1 MKRHSRNRLF
11 IDPKVQGM
19 LMLRC
24 LAYWAAMLMTITVLL
39 ITWRSMSGPAK
50 IFYEHF
56 DELWLQYKMPF
67 MATVFLLPLLLFD
80 IAKLSNRFVGPVI
93 RLRRALREM
102 ANGEPIR
109 LIHFRAGDYWS
120 EVADEFNAMAAR
132 VQLMEKKIVRL
143 EAELLGE
150 TATTKEP
157 TEHDAPPRGDKPDL
171 KLVAI

>member
-1 MKRHSRNRLF
+1 
-11 IDPKVQGM
+11 M

-24 LAYWAAMLMTITVLL
+24 LGYWAAMLMTITVLL

-67 MATVFLLPLLLFD
+67 IATVFLLPLVLFD
-80 IAKLSNRFVGPVI
+80 IAKLSNRFVGPMI
-93 RLRRALREM
+93 RLRRALRDM

-120 EVADEFNAMAAR
+120 EVADEFNAVATR
-132 VQLMEKKIVRL
+132 VQIMEQKIARL
-143 EAELLGE
+143 EAELLGQSGSVE
-150 TATTKEP
+150 ATSEY
-157 TEHDAPPRGDKPDL
+157 DAPPRDQKPDL